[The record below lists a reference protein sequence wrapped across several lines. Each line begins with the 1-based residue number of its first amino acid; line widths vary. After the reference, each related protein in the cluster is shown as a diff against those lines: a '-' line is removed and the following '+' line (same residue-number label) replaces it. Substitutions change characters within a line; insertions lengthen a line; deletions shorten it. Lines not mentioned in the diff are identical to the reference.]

1 MYSADKTIQ
10 SAMVNKSNNK
20 QQQQQRPLAA
30 TDRSSMNP
38 SGSFVDNTFCVV
50 LHVVEAINFY
60 GREMREGERDQ
71 IVMNAALNSV
81 DFEVEGTPSVTTET
95 IIFNSNC
102 IWECDMAGIKRI
114 KTDHRPVKVTFFA
127 SNSASSSRKTIGS
140 LLLPVRGIPVL
151 GLGGNNSPLQLKMF
165 WHKLICI
172 SSEFRSHKPEV
183 LLMLAI
189 IKKSLLHT
197 KDFKHLM
204 VFNNAEK
211 QPRGPPL
218 QSPGHSITANMLQ
231 SQANVYVQSLVQL
244 GLLQVGNNPL
254 VDCDII
260 EVVLQFKQL
269 KNLNRFVKSIFQGK
283 DVDTVLLMFDFVGN
297 VTNIELKLN
306 ESDCYTLDD
315 VLGLRFKSSLNSIRL
330 YFQRIFYLP
339 INMYIKGTSIANYR
353 MDFGKMLPSDLYF
366 SDQRKYMQS
375 GSFAFERFGRM
386 GSARELKPIMDYT
399 FSVDIQEVCWRQQG
413 GQSNVPQ
420 QEQQQSDQLSL
431 HCATSKAVI
440 HEVPKDRVIDNAGDW
455 QSQDPDGHCKPD
467 TVSIN
472 SLNVGAELS
481 DSDERESPVEPALSD
496 AHDSD
501 DGGGHKIHGRRKK
514 FTRLVD
520 ALEIEQ
526 QDAGILDMAEDID
539 SEAELL
545 GLYNNSKFCHQIT
558 TVEYEENVLQK
569 TKECVEVSTKV
580 KLQETSSQQT
590 KSKNENR
597 KMQMD
602 ESACH
607 KENNRS
613 ERVKIVGNNPWLQ
626 LEKEY
631 DQKSQDTPKDNP
643 NEQNIKM
650 VHKLRRSKIIPNDK
664 MHLDFPESDVK
675 SKVAVRKNIS
685 NDKALNVEP
694 NILSQRKGLLK
705 TDDELEQLEVAEMAK
720 IIHKSSN
727 TSKPLSQ
734 NRYLMSDDSFL
745 KAENDIELECESQK
759 SQNLRKSRKRFVD
772 GDTVEAD
779 TTTDTEIKEKS
790 GTRKTKSK
798 VFVQVESEVCETVI
812 DRQPQKMKQMSTSKA
827 ELSLRARWVEVNKN
841 QRTMLEETERFI
853 GETIKGANYLTEEPF
868 SGSSTR
874 SSPKKL
880 DRNHVKPRSKID
892 IKMPLNEE
900 QNLEHKTMKKKAPD
914 NICENSQEMPPP
926 TNKLFPKARRG
937 NEARDFE
944 KLGSTQ
950 SSAQKSSRIVKQ
962 SLAHAPEESTSKQP
976 VTNRYTKELPET
988 ESSEL
993 EMVTTQRKKMLKKKS
1008 SRTAKSGDECC
1019 GSATSKSQLEVDTQ
1033 LSRFEVTVHMYDQT
1047 KGAETTKQVVDGDVN
1062 NMNESL
1068 QQILSVS
1075 MGLQR
1080 EMQLKALEYLRS
1092 LSQQPSQVRLD
1103 KHSQST
1109 PVNESNNMDANYNVK
1124 FKELEEHIIVLEDH
1138 LRQFESRTFK
1148 MQEENSKLAQE
1159 KMQLKQRICHMEQQI
1174 EALRHGATNGN
1185 DLSQML
1191 NELRHQNVRY
1201 NDLAKARDHYKKQ
1214 WRHAAKRIHVLKL
1227 AMHEKNVQH
1236 QYETLESN
1244 VINLKSIL
1252 TQDADEFEREF
1263 GRFRNTTVSFPGSND
1278 SSEPLLKDYLRGLS
1292 PQTLDKH
1299 IPANSVDSTR
1309 MH

>member
-1 MYSADKTIQ
+1 MPTTQMMGADTRF
-10 SAMVNKSNNK
+10 MGVV
-20 QQQQQRPLAA
+20 
-30 TDRSSMNP
+30 RS
-38 SGSFVDNTFCVV
+38 
-50 LHVVEAINFY
+50 
-60 GREMREGERDQ
+60 
-71 IVMNAALNSV
+71 
-81 DFEVEGTPSVTTET
+81 
-95 IIFNSNC
+95 
-102 IWECDMAGIKRI
+102 
-114 KTDHRPVKVTFFA
+114 
-127 SNSASSSRKTIGS
+127 
-140 LLLPVRGIPVL
+140 
-151 GLGGNNSPLQLKMF
+151 LQDSWMP
-165 WHKLICI
+165 W
-172 SSEFRSHKPEV
+172 
-183 LLMLAI
+183 
-189 IKKSLLHT
+189 
-197 KDFKHLM
+197 
-204 VFNNAEK
+204 
-211 QPRGPPL
+211 
-218 QSPGHSITANMLQ
+218 
-231 SQANVYVQSLVQL
+231 
-244 GLLQVGNNPL
+244 
-254 VDCDII
+254 
-260 EVVLQFKQL
+260 
-269 KNLNRFVKSIFQGK
+269 
-283 DVDTVLLMFDFVGN
+283 
-297 VTNIELKLN
+297 
-306 ESDCYTLDD
+306 
-315 VLGLRFKSSLNSIRL
+315 KSSN
-330 YFQRIFYLP
+330 
-339 INMYIKGTSIANYR
+339 
-353 MDFGKMLPSDLYF
+353 KML
-366 SDQRKYMQS
+366 
-375 GSFAFERFGRM
+375 
-386 GSARELKPIMDYT
+386 
-399 FSVDIQEVCWRQQG
+399 
-413 GQSNVPQ
+413 
-420 QEQQQSDQLSL
+420 
-431 HCATSKAVI
+431 
-440 HEVPKDRVIDNAGDW
+440 
-455 QSQDPDGHCKPD
+455 
-467 TVSIN
+467 
-472 SLNVGAELS
+472 
-481 DSDERESPVEPALSD
+481 
-496 AHDSD
+496 
-501 DGGGHKIHGRRKK
+501 
-514 FTRLVD
+514 
-520 ALEIEQ
+520 
-526 QDAGILDMAEDID
+526 
-539 SEAELL
+539 
-545 GLYNNSKFCHQIT
+545 IT